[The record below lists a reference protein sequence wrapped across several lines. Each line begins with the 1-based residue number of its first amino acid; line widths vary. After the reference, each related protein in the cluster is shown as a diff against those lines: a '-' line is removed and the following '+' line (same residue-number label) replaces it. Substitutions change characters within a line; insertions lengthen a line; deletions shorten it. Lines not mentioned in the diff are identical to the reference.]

1 MLMRVSAFATVPAP
15 IEKGSFSTHVQGGPG
30 WCCVIRAQ
38 VCGLLRNVI
47 RKPRRGQE
55 SEGKSLVMEENP
67 PRRSE
72 PNNNPQTRRHP
83 PTPTPS
89 SVPHACIVFVFCS
102 AFCPTP
108 LPSPPPS
115 PCLSYSLLCLAWST
129 LLLHLHNIILICF
142 YLPFEQILSI
152 PIEF

>member
-15 IEKGSFSTHVQGGPG
+15 IEKGSFPTHVQGGPG

-47 RKPRRGQE
+47 RKPGRGQE
-55 SEGKSLVMEENP
+55 ERGGVWLWKENP

-72 PNNNPQTRRHP
+72 PNNNPQTQRQT

-89 SVPHACIVFVFCS
+89 SVPHACIVFVFCLTSPPSFSTSPRLSSLFSMVHSPS
-102 AFCPTP
+102 AF
-108 LPSPPPS
+108 
-115 PCLSYSLLCLAWST
+115 A
-129 LLLHLHNIILICF
+129 
-142 YLPFEQILSI
+142 
-152 PIEF
+152 